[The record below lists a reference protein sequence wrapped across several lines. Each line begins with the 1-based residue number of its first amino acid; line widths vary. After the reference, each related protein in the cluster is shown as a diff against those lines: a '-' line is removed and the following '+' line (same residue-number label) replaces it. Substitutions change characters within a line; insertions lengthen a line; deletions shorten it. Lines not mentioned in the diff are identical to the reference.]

1 MIIKELRVK
10 NYRSIKDATLTLG
23 SLTALVGRNGAG
35 KSNFLNALELFFDQ
49 SKKPEE
55 DDYFG
60 RKAGQ
65 PIEVEVTFVKLDD
78 AQRERYGGY
87 VNGDELTVARV
98 LELGDKQARYY
109 GSVLQHPKFAEIRQ
123 SASNQTDKRTRFNEL
138 VDAGEFPGLTQ
149 PARSWQR
156 AEELMNEWEDSH
168 RDQLKRIPKRI
179 DQKETQ
185 FFGFAGGSLIGQ
197 DINVIRV
204 PAVREAQD
212 DANDKGQSPVAQL
225 MEAVVRR
232 RLADRPDYRAF
243 VDGAESDAKL
253 LMSTLRNEVIGP
265 LQDELNTNMRM
276 YAPLSTVGL
285 ELSYDQLIE
294 VKPPRAGVLLEE
306 DGFATDVGRSGHGVQ
321 RAFIFATL
329 QQLSSSRRATD
340 NSETSDDDS
349 DVEGASTSVPT
360 TILAIDEPELYQH
373 PSRQRHIAST
383 LRDLSSG
390 RDDGPLG
397 HVQVIFTTHSPHFVS
412 LDRCDDVRLIKKVDC
427 GDSRVMSTGAHR
439 ADVGNIARRLQ
450 VASLSARPFTAD
462 SLRPRLAAITNPWV
476 NEGFFAQ
483 VVVLVEG
490 ETDRSVLRA
499 TASHMGYDFDGLDV
513 TVIPCIGKTNLASP
527 LAAFQDLEIPCY
539 VVWDGDKHRKKDQR
553 PETNELIMRLVDM
566 EPKAFPCFVN
576 RLAASFSDNLES
588 TLKSEWGP
596 DVFESAFRKS
606 REKLGLEASS
616 KNQMVY
622 EKAIG
627 YALADGASSQT
638 LESIVNAIV
647 ALLGEDRQME

>member
-55 DDYFG
+55 EDYFG

-321 RAFIFATL
+321 RAFIFAAL
-329 QQLSSSRRATD
+329 QQLSSSQRATD

-349 DVEGASTSVPT
+349 DVEGASISVPT

-383 LRDLSSG
+383 LRDLASG
-390 RDDGPLG
+390 GDDGPLG
-397 HVQVIFTTHSPHFVS
+397 HVQIIFTTHSPHFVS
-412 LDRCDDVRLIKKVDC
+412 LDRCDDVRVIAKAGIDGSNPAATEAKFVNIESL
-427 GDSRVMSTGAHR
+427 GGERT
-439 ADVGNIARRLQ
+439 VGNRRGAQ
-450 VASLSARPFTAD
+450 PSLDAIRTN
-462 SLRPRLAAITNPWV
+462 LAAITSIQT
-476 NEGFFAQ
+476 NEGFFAA

-490 ETDRSVLRA
+490 DTDKAVLKA
-499 TASHMGYDFDGLDV
+499 IASSMNCDFDAYDVAVVPVGGKGSLVRPLRVFMGLG
-513 TVIPCIGKTNLASP
+513 IPT
-527 LAAFQDLEIPCY
+527 Y
-539 VVWDGDKHRKKDQR
+539 VVWDGDGSETSTDRKLRALLGMNTDDESHRGMRLSSDIETTLELEFDDDLWQRSMDEAIEQLGIPKRQRNKKSPVLYETATAIALGKGATSSTLERVVQRATALR
-553 PETNELIMRLVDM
+553 PETL
-566 EPKAFPCFVN
+566 
-576 RLAASFSDNLES
+576 
-588 TLKSEWGP
+588 
-596 DVFESAFRKS
+596 
-606 REKLGLEASS
+606 
-616 KNQMVY
+616 
-622 EKAIG
+622 
-627 YALADGASSQT
+627 
-638 LESIVNAIV
+638 
-647 ALLGEDRQME
+647 